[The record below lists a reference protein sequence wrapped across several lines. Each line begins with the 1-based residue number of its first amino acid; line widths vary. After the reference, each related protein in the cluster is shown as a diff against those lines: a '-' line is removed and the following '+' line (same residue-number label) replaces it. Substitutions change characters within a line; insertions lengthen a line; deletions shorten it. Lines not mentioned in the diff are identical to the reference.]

1 MSPANLPTCGGDARQ
16 GRGGYHAAERHPAS
30 HPTTHTKTAREAKP
44 RDGRR
49 HETGRAGGLVSVV
62 LVVRLSA
69 CPITSV
75 SGSPDPTGASL
86 GSVLPVDHPP

>member
-1 MSPANLPTCGGDARQ
+1 MPGRAEGGIPGAKPTVTN
-16 GRGGYHAAERHPAS
+16 
-30 HPTTHTKTAREAKP
+30 TTHAKTAREAKP

-49 HETGRAGGLVSVV
+49 HKTGRAGGLVSVV

-86 GSVLPVDHPP
+86 GSVLPVDHRP